1 MAKISISFKNNVREQ
16 KLYDYFNNLE
26 DKSGDIKKI
35 LMDWYVVNVKRNKQQ
50 EKSNINNNFKNDI
63 RDF

>member
-1 MAKISISFKNNVREQ
+1 MAKIDVSFKKNSREQ
-16 KLYDYFNNLE
+16 ELYNYFKNLE

-35 LMDWYVVNVKRNKQQ
+35 LQDWYDKNVKK
-50 EKSNINNNFKNDI
+50 EKETPKESPKIKDI

>member
-1 MAKISISFKNNVREQ
+1 MAKIDVSFKKNSREQ
-16 KLYDYFNNLE
+16 ELYNYFKNLE

-35 LMDWYVVNVKRNKQQ
+35 LQDWYDKNVKK
-50 EKSNINNNFKNDI
+50 EKETPKESSKIKDI

>member
-1 MAKISISFKNNVREQ
+1 MAKIDVSFKKNSREQ
-16 KLYDYFNNLE
+16 ELYNYFKNLE

-35 LMDWYVVNVKRNKQQ
+35 LQDWYDKNVKK
-50 EKSNINNNFKNDI
+50 EKETSKESSKIKDI

>member
-1 MAKISISFKNNVREQ
+1 MAKIDVSFKKNGREQ
-16 KLYDYFNNLE
+16 ELYNYFKNLE

-35 LMDWYVVNVKRNKQQ
+35 LQDWYDKNVKK
-50 EKSNINNNFKNDI
+50 EKETPKESPKIKDI

>member
-1 MAKISISFKNNVREQ
+1 MAKIDVSFKKNSREQ
-16 KLYDYFNNLE
+16 ELYNYFKNLE

-35 LMDWYVVNVKRNKQQ
+35 LQDWYDKNVKNTEEPKNNK
-50 EKSNINNNFKNDI
+50 KVKKDI

>member
-1 MAKISISFKNNVREQ
+1 MAKISISFKNNSKEQ
-16 KLYDYFNNLE
+16 ELYDYFNNLE

-35 LMDWYVVNVKRNKQQ
+35 LMDWYVLNVKKNKQQ
-50 EKSNINNNFKNDI
+50 EKNNINNNFKNDI

>member
-1 MAKISISFKNNVREQ
+1 MAKIDVSFKKNSREQ
-16 KLYDYFNNLE
+16 ELYNYFKNLE

-35 LMDWYVVNVKRNKQQ
+35 LQDWYDKNVKNTEEPK
-50 EKSNINNNFKNDI
+50 KTKPIVKDI

>member
-1 MAKISISFKNNVREQ
+1 MAKIDVSFKNNKRER
-16 KLYDYFNNLE
+16 KLYEYFNSLE

-35 LMDWYVVNVKRNKQQ
+35 LQDWYDKNVKNTEEPK
-50 EKSNINNNFKNDI
+50 KTKPIVKDI